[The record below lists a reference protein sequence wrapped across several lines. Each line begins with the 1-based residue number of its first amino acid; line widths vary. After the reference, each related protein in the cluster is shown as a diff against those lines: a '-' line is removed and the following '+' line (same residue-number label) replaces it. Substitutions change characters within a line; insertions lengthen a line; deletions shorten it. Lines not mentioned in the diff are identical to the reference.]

1 MNDEQGP
8 APGPEPLPEPGPV
21 SVPAAAQALG
31 ISERAVR
38 KRIHAGTLRAQP
50 FGRSFMVWLLD
61 DSPAAGPE
69 PGPAP
74 RPEHGPVPG
83 PEPIEAAYRVTPV
96 EIEQAIERTGQKYV
110 TDMAALYDRISA
122 EVGKLYEGQLAA
134 KDETIATQ
142 RAALVTKDQALTADA
157 LALAELRRRAEVAE
171 AARDRLTAAQ
181 AVQDGPGTPE
191 APTPDNPSGISSAGF
206 WARVRRVF
214 GGA

>member
-181 AVQDGPGTPE
+181 AVQDGSGTPE